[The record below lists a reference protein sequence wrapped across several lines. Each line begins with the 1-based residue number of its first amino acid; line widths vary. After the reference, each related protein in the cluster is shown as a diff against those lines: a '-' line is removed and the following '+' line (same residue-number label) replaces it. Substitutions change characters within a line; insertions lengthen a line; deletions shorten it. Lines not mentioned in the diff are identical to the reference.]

1 MAGQLDGVKVAI
13 LATNGVEEVE
23 LEQPRRALE
32 QAGARTQVVSP
43 VEKEIRGWQHDH
55 WGDAISVDVP
65 LSRADAD
72 EFDALFIPG
81 GVMSPDHLR
90 MNKDAVNFVR
100 AFVEQEKPMAA
111 ICHGPWMLVEA
122 DAVRGHEVTSWPS
135 LETDLEN
142 AGAKWVDRQVVVD
155 GRLVTS
161 RKPDDIP
168 AFDEKM
174 IQLFAEAPRGA
185 QRESTGRKGT

>member
-1 MAGQLDGVKVAI
+1 MARQLDGMKVAI

-23 LEQPRRALE
+23 LERPKRALE

-43 VEKEIRGWQHDH
+43 VEREIRGWQHDH
-55 WGDAISVDVP
+55 WGDEIPVDLP

-72 EFDALFIPG
+72 AFDALFIPG

-90 MNKDAVNFVR
+90 MNSDAVNFVR
-100 AFVEQEKPMAA
+100 AFFDQDKPVAA

-122 DAVRGHEVTSWPS
+122 DAVRGREVTSWPS

-142 AGAKWVDRQVVVD
+142 AGAKWTDRQVVVD

-168 AFDEKM
+168 AFDEQM
-174 IQLFAEAPRGA
+174 ILVFAEAPRGA
-185 QRESTGRKGT
+185 QRASAGRKGT